1 MHNTMLLAAVWALF
15 LSGACARADD
25 PAGTAGERQA
35 LEQARLLFYSSVED
49 KRQIEPAIAAFEE
62 LIRMQPEWEGRARTY
77 LGALAA
83 LKGKHSRSPY
93 DKWRWANRGLKMMD
107 AGVRMDPEDI
117 EALFIHSSTCYFLPF
132 FFHRGEDAQAKF
144 RTLIRLLP
152 EKHAQIDHPL
162 LANVINFIAER
173 AHLEAGE
180 RLALERLRQE
190 LQLDPGSHY
199 PEPAEFRGD
208 S

>member
-1 MHNTMLLAAVWALF
+1 MAAVWALL
-15 LSGACARADD
+15 LSAACARAED
-25 PAGTAGERQA
+25 PGGMAGERRA

-49 KRQIEPAIAAFEE
+49 KRQIEPAIAAFEA

-83 LKGKHSRSPY
+83 LKGKHSHMPY

-107 AGVRMDPEDI
+107 AGVEMNPEDV

-144 RTLIRLLP
+144 HTLVRLLP
-152 EKHAQIDHPL
+152 EKHAEIDRPL
-162 LANVINFIAER
+162 LANVVNFIVER
-173 AHLEAGE
+173 AHLDASE
-180 RLALERLRQE
+180 RTALERLRQE
-190 LQLDPGSHY
+190 LQLDPGSRY
-199 PEPAEFRGD
+199 TEPVESRGD